1 MTMTS
6 RMFLAGAVVFTGV
19 ALAQTT
25 GGSSTAK
32 QPSETAGADATFIQK
47 AAQGGVAEVELSK
60 LAEQNAKSGDVKKF
74 AEHMVRDHTSNNRE
88 LEKIATKE
96 NVALPKELD
105 SDHAAIRDRLARLK
119 DEKFDKAYIDAMRT
133 DHQKMEELLKSS
145 EGTVTSAEL
154 KTYIKKTT
162 AAVEAHM
169 READKLKE

>member
-1 MTMTS
+1 MSS
-6 RMFLAGAVVFTGV
+6 RLFLAGAIVFAGV
-19 ALAQTT
+19 ALAQTN
-25 GGSSTAK
+25 GGSSAAK
-32 QPSETAGADATFIQK
+32 QPSESAGADATFIQK

-60 LAEQNAKSGDVKKF
+60 LAEQNAKSGEVKKF

-88 LEKIATKE
+88 LEQIATKE

-105 SDHAAIRDRLARLK
+105 SEHAAIRDKLAGLK

-162 AAVEAHM
+162 AAVEAHLH
-169 READKLKE
+169 EADKLKE

>member
-1 MTMTS
+1 MTITS
-6 RMFLAGAVVFTGV
+6 RVFLAGAVVFTGV

-25 GGSSTAK
+25 GGSSAAK

-105 SDHAAIRDRLARLK
+105 SDHAAIRDRLAGLK